1 VSRGLHSNGVFFE
14 LKKVFQSSRVR
25 VKQSKVSR
33 NLLVGPGMKKNKP
46 IRKLLAANRSEIAIR
61 IFRAANELGLRTV
74 GIYSQ
79 EDRLAL
85 HRFKADEAYQVGA
98 GKGPVVAYLDIAG
111 IVALAKEKGVDAIHP
126 GYGFLSE
133 NPAFARA
140 CEKAGI
146 VFIGPTPELLELLGD
161 KTAARRLADS
171 AGVPVLPG
179 TEESISSPLEARK
192 FAASIGYPVI
202 VKAAMGGGGRG
213 MRVVRSEAEL
223 EQRLEEAQGEAKS
236 AFGDASV
243 FLEKYLPRARHLE
256 VQILADNH
264 GNLLHLYERDC
275 SVQRRHQKVVEV
287 APAANLPSS
296 VRVELCDAAV
306 RLARK
311 ANYRNAGTVEFLY
324 DVDAQKWYFIEV
336 NPRIQVEHTV
346 TEMVTGI
353 DLVRSQILVAQGH
366 KLHDE
371 PLALPEQANV
381 PLYGAALQ
389 CRVTTEDP
397 EKNFAPDYG
406 KLTTYRSPAG
416 FGIRLDGGTAYAGAV
431 LAAYYDSLLVKV
443 TAWGTKLPEAC
454 QRMDRALR
462 EFRIR
467 GVKTNI
473 PFLENVV
480 NHPRFRA
487 GEVTTS
493 FLDESPELFR
503 LQSRGD
509 RATKLLSYLGDVI
522 LNGNPEVKGKPIPKA
537 LEKAT
542 LPSVPGIDP
551 PPGTRQLLKKL
562 GPKKFAAWARK
573 EKRLLITDTTFRDA
587 HQSLMAT
594 RVRTHDLLATANA
607 VAQRLPNLFSVEMW
621 GGATFDTAMRFLH
634 EDPWQRLRDLRQR
647 IPNICFQM
655 LLRGANAVGY
665 TSYPDNVIVEF
676 VRESYAQGIDI
687 FRIFDSLNS
696 IENMRVSI
704 DAVLETGGVCEPAI
718 CYTGDIFDKSRPKYS
733 LKYYVSMAK
742 QLEKLGAHFL
752 GIKDMA
758 GLCKPYAAYELVKTL
773 REEISIPVHFHTH
786 DTSGVNSAS
795 VLKAADA
802 GADVADAAI
811 AAMSGGTSQPN
822 LNSIVEA
829 LRHTPRNTELDI
841 VALNECSDYWET
853 VRTYYLPFDSGP
865 KAGSARL
872 YQHEI
877 PGGQYTNLREQAAAM
892 GMGHRWREVEKTYAE
907 VNQLFGDI
915 VKVTPSSKVVG
926 DMTLFLMANELQPND
941 LLELD
946 EKHDLSLPNSV
957 VEMFS
962 GVLGVPPGGWPR
974 KLQKIILRGAAPLKG
989 RPGASL
995 EAVDLTEASITL
1007 QKKLGHA
1014 VRPDDLLSY
1023 LLYPDVFTKYDKF
1036 RQSYADVSVLP
1047 TPAFY
1052 YGLASGEEITIEI
1065 EPGKTLILKFLTASD
1080 PHPDGTRTLFFELNG
1095 QPREVNVRDLALR
1108 VVERAHPKADPADAG
1123 QVAAPTAGVISGIA
1137 VQANHP
1143 VERGAKLLTLE
1154 AMKMQSNIYAPISG
1168 RITKLLVT
1176 PGQHVEAKDLLVT
1189 IAP

>member
-1 VSRGLHSNGVFFE
+1 MKQCRISRSSLIVSE
-14 LKKVFQSSRVR
+14 
-25 VKQSKVSR
+25 
-33 NLLVGPGMKKNKP
+33 MKKTKP

-74 GIYSQ
+74 AIYSQ

-98 GKGPVVAYLDIAG
+98 GKGPVEAYLDIAG

-133 NPAFARA
+133 NPALANA

-146 VFIGPTPELLELLGD
+146 TFVGPPPNLLELLGD
-161 KTAARRLADS
+161 KTAARRLAAS

-179 TEESISSPLEARK
+179 TENPVKSPEEAQKIARE
-192 FAASIGYPVI
+192 IGYPVI

-213 MRVVRSEAEL
+213 MRVVHDAAQL
-223 EQRLEEAQGEAKS
+223 DKLLEEAQGEARS

-243 FLEKYLPRARHLE
+243 FLEKFLPHARHLE
-256 VQILADNH
+256 VQILADHH

-287 APAANLPSS
+287 APAANLPASI
-296 VRVELCDAAV
+296 RNELCDAAV
-306 RLARK
+306 QLARK
-311 ANYRNAGTVEFLY
+311 AKYRNAGTVEFLY
-324 DVDAQKWYFIEV
+324 DVDSQKWYFIEV

-346 TEMVTGI
+346 TEMITGI

-366 KLHDE
+366 KLHD
-371 PLALPEQANV
+371 PPMALPKQENV
-381 PLYGAALQ
+381 PLNGAALQ

-406 KLTTYRSPAG
+406 KISTYRSPAG
-416 FGIRLDGGTAYAGAV
+416 FGIRLDGGTAYAGAM

-443 TAWGTKLPEAC
+443 TAWGTNLPEAC

-473 PFLENVV
+473 PFVENVV
-480 NHPRFRA
+480 NHPKFRD

-503 LQSRGD
+503 FPSRGD
-509 RATKLLSYLGDVI
+509 RATRLLSYLGDVI
-522 LNGNPEVKGKPIPKA
+522 LNGNPEVKGKQIPNEIEPA
-537 LEKAT
+537 VVPAT
-542 LPSVPGIDP
+542 PSGKP
-551 PPGTRQLLKKL
+551 PAGSRQLLQKL

-594 RVRTHDLLATANA
+594 RVRTFDLLSTASA
-607 VAQRLPNLFSVEMW
+607 VAHHLPNLFSLEMW
-621 GGATFDTAMRFLH
+621 GGATFDTSMRFLH
-634 EDPWQRLRDLRQR
+634 EDPWHRLRELRER
-647 IPNICFQM
+647 VPNICFQM

-665 TSYPDNVIVEF
+665 ASYPDNVIIEF
-676 VRESYAQGIDI
+676 VREAHAQGIDI

-704 DAVLETGGVCEPAI
+704 DAALETGAVCEAAI
-718 CYTGDIFDKSRPKYS
+718 CYTGDILDKGRPKYS
-733 LKYYVSMAK
+733 LKYYVALAK
-742 QLEKLGAHFL
+742 QLEKLGTHFL
-752 GIKDMA
+752 AIKDMA
-758 GLCKPYAAYELVKTL
+758 GLCKPYAAFELVKTL
-773 REEISIPVHFHTH
+773 REEIDIPVHFHTH
-786 DTSGVNSAS
+786 DTSGINSAS
-795 VLKAADA
+795 VLKASDA
-802 GADVADAAI
+802 GVDVADGAI

-829 LRHTPRNTELDI
+829 LRHTPRDTQLDI
-841 VALNECSDYWET
+841 ETLNECSDYWET

-877 PGGQYTNLREQAAAM
+877 PGGQFTNLREQAAAM
-892 GMGHRWREVEKTYAE
+892 GLGHRWREAEKMYAA

-926 DMTLFLMANELQPND
+926 DMTLFLMAKEMQPAD
-941 LLELD
+941 VLALD
-946 EKHDLSLPNSV
+946 QNHDVSFPNSV
-957 VEMFS
+957 VELFS
-962 GVLGVPPGGWPR
+962 GVLGVPPAGWPK
-974 KLQKIILRGAAPLKG
+974 KLQKVILRGAAPLRG
-989 RPGASL
+989 RPSANLEPANFPEEKSSL
-995 EAVDLTEASITL
+995 ET
-1007 QKKLGHA
+1007 KLGHTL
-1014 VRPDDLLSY
+1014 RKDDVLSY
-1023 LLYPDVFTKYDKF
+1023 LLYPDVFTKFDKF
-1036 RQSYADVSVLP
+1036 RQTYSDVSVLP
-1047 TPAFY
+1047 TPAFF
-1052 YGLASGEEITIEI
+1052 YGLKSGEEITVEI
-1065 EPGKTLILKFLTASD
+1065 ESGKSLIIKFLTISE

-1095 QPREVNVRDLALR
+1095 QPREVNVRDRALR
-1108 VVERAHPKADPADAG
+1108 VVERAHPKADPADPG
-1123 QVAAPTAGVISGIA
+1123 QVGAPTAGVISGVA
-1137 VQANHP
+1137 VQANHT

-1168 RITKLLVT
+1168 RIVKLLVT
-1176 PGQHVEAKDLLVT
+1176 SGQHVEAKDLLVT